1 MMRSLYSGVAGLKT
15 HQTKMDVIGNNIANV
30 NTTSF
35 KSQSITFSDLMYQ
48 TTQSASG
55 ATLTKGGVN
64 ARQIGLGAKSG
75 AINTAI
81 ESQGATQTTNNPFDI
96 MITGKAFF
104 VVNNGKENLYTR
116 DGSFYI
122 DGAGNLAMQSNGY
135 FVMGWNAVEDPETG
149 EITINKNGELSNLQ
163 IMSAN
168 NTTYSPAS
176 TTQGLFSGNLDDN
189 DKNINSDEGKTVT
202 LEFYDNKGY
211 LYTAKFNVKD
221 TEDPNDHLFSIQL
234 MDILDSNGTSIGD
247 DRLASVKFG
256 SVETT
261 DNDIKAFNK
270 EKYEVETDNTT
281 EETTVYLPSGSA
293 LFNEAFVPQTGQLKD
308 ILSTT
313 YSKKEY
319 AELLETCY
327 GITDK
332 QLLNPSTT
340 EDKAKF
346 SGISTTSTYSIASDG
361 SITITRNWQDDY
373 AYANANFQYKSNVNA
388 KANYYIPNDPNDTV
402 IYSAIPETEAP
413 ESAADLSK
421 KTLSKVFNPDV
432 SAYATAAYNYEFE
445 HGATSDKITFYNKLA
460 LETKKSL
467 TNTTSNTLL
476 AYKTQFSGLEDV
488 LPADVTS
495 GLKYSFDG
503 KTLNIEYLPAGEAT
517 LSKTADPDDHTIKD
531 LDTTEQ
537 YTVDGTPYA
546 PGTYPYN
553 ITVIKTALDAIN
565 GSSISEDEEYSITTM
580 QTNLNSYKTGNTITP
595 GSQEEKN
602 VIAAT
607 KFLQD
612 LKAEYGSDAEN
623 FKLENLTGTPTTI
636 VTRAYTE
643 ADKITKSFNLNPV
656 TTATTNGYSLDV
668 PNYILWNTS
677 AAGDYGYYF
686 NETEAD
692 ISKFDEDMLQTVFNL
707 DKSEYSDAGINYNVK
722 INASQLSVS
731 YSKPSDPI
739 SIDTN
744 NYYTDGNASDGYQ
757 VKNKNRTSKYKN
769 LDGTDA
775 TIPISGNIKDLLSTG
790 TTRYAGVLR
799 DVYGLSD
806 SDARQYGTD
815 GTYKI
820 DPTDGSI
827 RLSTGSQ
834 TVRLLFDSATG
845 KIISANGNTDN
856 QKVAMY
862 FAEDRE
868 FYEGNEAFGFQVK
881 NENDKDEIA
890 KEGTIEL
897 DFSTVTNY
905 NTNGSA
911 TIKAVKGDKKS
922 LNTGRAVG
930 EMNGVTVSTDGQIF
944 ATYSNGQTKLLG
956 QIASAEFANASG
968 LTKEGDN
975 LYKSS
980 LNSGEATIQ
989 DITTDGGY
997 MSTGVLE
1004 MSNVD
1009 LSSQFTEMITT
1020 QRGFQANS
1028 RIITVS
1034 DTLLE
1039 ELTNLKR

>member
-48 TTQSASG
+48 TTQNASG

-81 ESQGATQTTNNPFDI
+81 ESQGATQTTNNPFDL

-104 VVNNGKENLYTR
+104 VVNNGKENMYTR

-149 EITINKNGELSNLQ
+149 EISVNKNGELSNLQ
-163 IMSAN
+163 IMSAD

-211 LYTAKFNVKD
+211 LYTGKFNIKD
-221 TEDPNDHLFSIQL
+221 TEDPNDHMFSIQL
-234 MDILDSNGTSIGD
+234 MDILDSNGTSIGT

-256 SVETT
+256 EVETT
-261 DNDIKAFNK
+261 DNDLLAFNK
-270 EKYEVETDNTT
+270 EKYEVETDQTA
-281 EETTVYLPSGSA
+281 EVTTVYLPSGSA

-308 ILSTT
+308 ILSTA
-313 YSKKEY
+313 YSKKDY
-319 AELLETCY
+319 AGLLETCY
-327 GITDK
+327 GISDK
-332 QLLNPSTT
+332 TLLNPTTT
-340 EDKAKF
+340 EEKEKF
-346 SGISTTSTYSIASDG
+346 SGIATTSTYSIASDG
-361 SITITRNWQDDY
+361 SITITRNWSDEYLYPND
-373 AYANANFQYKSNVNA
+373 NFKYTPNVNA
-388 KANYYIPNDPNDTV
+388 KAKYYIPNAANDAVVYT
-402 IYSAIPETEAP
+402 AIPETTEP
-413 ESAADLSK
+413 TSAAGLSK
-421 KTLSKVFNPDV
+421 KTLENVFVPKLQ
-432 SAYATAAYNYEFE
+432 AYASEAYNYEFE
-445 HGATSDKITFYNKLA
+445 AGSSNDKITFYDKIALA
-460 LETKKSL
+460 TKKTL
-467 TNTTSNTLL
+467 TNTTGSQLL
-476 AYKTQFSGLEDV
+476 AYKDNFTGLDAMGFDETTTD
-488 LPADVTS
+488 
-495 GLKYSFDG
+495 GLKYTFDG
-503 KTLNIEYLPAGEAT
+503 KTLYVEYLEQGDAV
-517 LSKTADPDDHTIKD
+517 LSKSGGGDSSITD
-531 LDTTEQ
+531 LNETSFTL
-537 YTVDGTPYA
+537 DGT
-546 PGTYPYN
+546 TYNYTYNKEN
-553 ITVIKTALDAIN
+553 ITAALTAIN
-565 GSSISEDEEYSITTM
+565 GGTAVSEDTEYSISSMTTA
-580 QTNLNSYKTGNTITP
+580 LNTYSTSADITTEP
-595 GSQEEKN
+595 ARQN
-602 VIAAT
+602 YYIAK
-607 KFLQD
+607 KFLTD
-612 LKAEYGSDAEN
+612 LKTDYGTTAEK
-623 FKLENLTGTPTTI
+623 FKLQNLSGTPTVI
-636 VTRAYTE
+636 VSRERTD
-643 ADKITKSFNLNPV
+643 ADIVKNSFTLPAKA
-656 TTATTNGYSLDV
+656 TATSSGYSLGV
-668 PNYILWNTS
+668 PNYILWNGT

-686 NETEAD
+686 DSNEAEID
-692 ISKFDEDMLQTVFNL
+692 KFDEDMLSTVFGIDTN
-707 DKSEYSDAGINYNVK
+707 KYSDTNIKYTVK
-722 INASQLSVS
+722 VDSQKLTIS

-739 SIDTN
+739 SIKSND
-744 NYYTDGNASDGYQ
+744 YYTDGNATDGYQ
-757 VKNKNRTSKYKN
+757 IKNKNRTSKYKN
-769 LDGTDA
+769 LDGSDA
-775 TIPISGNIKDLLSTG
+775 TIPMSGNIKDLLSTAK
-790 TTRYAGVLR
+790 TRYAGVLK

-834 TVRLLFDSATG
+834 TVRLTFDPATG
-845 KIISANGNTDN
+845 KIISANGNTNN
-856 QKVAMY
+856 QKVSMY
-862 FAEDRE
+862 FAEDGE

-881 NENDKDEIA
+881 NPNDKDELA
-890 KEGTIEL
+890 REGTIEL

-911 TIKAVKGDKKS
+911 TVKAVKGDKQS

-930 EMNGVTVSTDGQIF
+930 EMNGVTVSTDGQIY

-968 LTKEGDN
+968 LMKEGDN
-975 LYKSS
+975 LYKST